1 MQATIANTV
10 TQAEFDHLSRIA
22 DSVANRLIAR
32 DQEDQIIISDLQNLG
47 NLTNRG
53 WQDTVDAIRGML
65 DDQSDNGSITAD
77 QAEIAENFINE
88 LITQVDRMTGWPELH
103 G

>member
-1 MQATIANTV
+1 
-10 TQAEFDHLSRIA
+10 
-22 DSVANRLIAR
+22 
-32 DQEDQIIISDLQNLG
+32 
-47 NLTNRG
+47 
-53 WQDTVDAIRGML
+53 ML